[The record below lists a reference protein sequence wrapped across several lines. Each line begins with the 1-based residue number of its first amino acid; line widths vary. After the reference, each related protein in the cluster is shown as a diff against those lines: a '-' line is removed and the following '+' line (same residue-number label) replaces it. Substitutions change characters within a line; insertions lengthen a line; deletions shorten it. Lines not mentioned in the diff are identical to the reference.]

1 MISAQSIP
9 DPSLFTF
16 CFGVSQSF
24 FTFSSAVSQFKSTS
38 PQVKQ
43 CQIQTARR
51 PVSHETGISKVIIPA
66 SDPMAARCLGRDCLF
81 KSGRDFWSKL
91 SCLDVVTVANIFLE
105 LGTKSLKQHM
115 TVSDYK
121 LETDSMRT
129 NTLLPLCLTLALC
142 LPACLPLYNAADYR
156 AAPRGW
162 AAYQF
167 SGSQMCDVRELCKA
181 HNGLPST
188 CSK

>member
-1 MISAQSIP
+1 MPGGTNDNRYIAP
-9 DPSLFTF
+9 GVPALCVNSLHDIQLGHTVAWLQNCEWIGGCDDYQPWFQLSPFLTHPYL
-16 CFGVSQSF
+16 GVSQSF

-66 SDPMAARCLGRDCLF
+66 SDPMAARCLDRDCLF
-81 KSGRDFWSKL
+81 KSGRDVWLKL

-105 LGTKSLKQHM
+105 LGTKPLKKHM

-121 LETDSMRT
+121 L
-129 NTLLPLCLTLALC
+129 
-142 LPACLPLYNAADYR
+142 
-156 AAPRGW
+156 
-162 AAYQF
+162 
-167 SGSQMCDVRELCKA
+167 
-181 HNGLPST
+181 
-188 CSK
+188 